1 MTSRTVAA
9 SANTIWSRTY
19 SICGVGHLRA
29 SGQGGLGPL
38 GCIIAVM
45 MNRRDALAIAPLL
58 LLNAAAS
65 QAEAQTA
72 SGAPRGPVFQHDLP
86 NLTMDDWQVTV
97 SEIDEKPGNVGKP
110 HQHPG
115 FVLVYVLEGAV
126 VTKISGQPER
136 TYSAGEM
143 FYEPPGSTHEVS
155 RNASDTKPAKF
166 LAFIFAKK
174 GLPLVKPV

>member
-1 MTSRTVAA
+1 MLVLGVRLLGLAKGMRT
-9 SANTIWSRTY
+9 NTICR
-19 SICGVGHLRA
+19 VGALCRQLF
-29 SGQGGLGPL
+29 SGGLL
-38 GCIIAVM
+38 RCIIAVM

-65 QAEAQTA
+65 QAEAQA
-72 SGAPRGPVFQHDLP
+72 IPQPRRGPVFEHDLP
-86 NLTMDDWQVTV
+86 NLTLDDWQVTV
-97 SEIDEKPGNVGKP
+97 SEIDEEPGNAGRP

-174 GLPLVKPV
+174 GLPLTKPV

>member
-1 MTSRTVAA
+1 
-9 SANTIWSRTY
+9 
-19 SICGVGHLRA
+19 
-29 SGQGGLGPL
+29 
-38 GCIIAVM
+38 M

-72 SGAPRGPVFQHDLP
+72 SGAPRGPGLQNDFP
-86 NLTMDDWQVTV
+86 NQTKDDWQVTV

>member
-1 MTSRTVAA
+1 M
-9 SANTIWSRTY
+9 
-19 SICGVGHLRA
+19 RA

-72 SGAPRGPVFQHDLP
+72 PGAPRGPVFQHELP

-136 TYSAGEM
+136 TYSVGEM
-143 FYEPPGSTHEVS
+143 FYEPPGSTHEAS